1 MADQRPFK
9 GKPRR
14 PQQGKAPPRKSARRP
29 GAPGALTIKPLGNNR
44 FAFTPPRCALER
56 DLDLVGVEEMRNEA
70 EPEMARDELLFL
82 VEDCR
87 GFLEAYNLLA
97 ELALEENDFNLAR
110 GHFGFGYESGLA
122 ALPEGFRGQLPAAEG
137 YNPHFFLAGRG
148 LARCLI
154 KKGDVRKGREVLE
167 QLAKFDPE
175 EPNVKALLAELPA
188 PPSSAKR
195 PAGRRRPQK
204 KPPKS

>member
-1 MADQRPFK
+1 M
-9 GKPRR
+9 
-14 PQQGKAPPRKSARRP
+14 
-29 GAPGALTIKPLGNNR
+29 IKPLGNNR
-44 FAFTPPRCALER
+44 FAFSAPRCALER
-56 DLDLVGVEEMRNEA
+56 DLDLEGVEAMRNEH

-110 GHFGFGYESGLA
+110 GHFGFGYESGMA
-122 ALPEGFRGQLPAAEG
+122 ALPEGFRGLLPATEG

-154 KKGDVRKGREVLE
+154 KKGDVRRGREVLE

-175 EPNVKALLAELPA
+175 EPNVKALLAELP
-188 PPSSAKR
+188 PPPPRPGKR
-195 PAGRRRPQK
+195 PTGHRGPKR
-204 KPPKS
+204 PKSK

>member
-1 MADQRPFK
+1 MAEQRPFK
-9 GKPRR
+9 RKPGR
-14 PQQGKAPPRKSARRP
+14 PQPGKAPPRKSDRRP
-29 GAPGALTIKPLGNNR
+29 SAPGALTIKPLGRNR
-44 FAFTPPRCALER
+44 FAFSAPRCALER
-56 DLDLVGVEEMRNEA
+56 DLDLEGVEAMRNEH

-110 GHFGFGYESGLA
+110 GHFGFGYESGMA
-122 ALPEGFRGQLPAAEG
+122 ALPEGFRGLLPATEG

-188 PPSSAKR
+188 PPPRPGKR
-195 PAGRRRPQK
+195 PTGQRSPKR
-204 KPPKS
+204 PKS